1 MRLNFRAMKEM
12 PMTPKLDA
20 VTTKPTDRGGLL
32 PSVVHLALDVADRSQ
47 STAVAVLQDARIEL
61 RSAVD
66 STIDLAEK
74 VTAAAIRFARKSV
87 GRLDEASADALSGVN
102 SVLTGA
108 VKSARETT
116 LAAKELANA
125 ATASVTGHASA

>member
-1 MRLNFRAMKEM
+1 MKDTTM
-12 PMTPKLDA
+12 ATKLES
-20 VTTKPTDRGGLL
+20 VPTKSSDRNGLL

-74 VTAAAIRFARKSV
+74 VTAAVIRFARKSV
-87 GRLDEASADALSGVN
+87 GRVDEASADALTGVN
-102 SVLTGA
+102 TVLTSA
-108 VKSARETT
+108 VKSARDTT
-116 LAAKELANA
+116 LAAKELATT
-125 ATASVTGHASA
+125 ATAGVTGHASA